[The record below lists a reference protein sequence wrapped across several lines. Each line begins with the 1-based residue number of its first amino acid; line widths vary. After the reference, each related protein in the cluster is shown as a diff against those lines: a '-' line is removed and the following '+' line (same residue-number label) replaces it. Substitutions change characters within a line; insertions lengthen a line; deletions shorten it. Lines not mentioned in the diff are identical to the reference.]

1 MRRTNARALVLA
13 LALAGGAAQAQLSVP
28 DPDWKEVDAPPPAPL
43 RTSGLVRIDL
53 PESMLRFGVDP
64 ASVSLSSD
72 GIVRYVVVATSNSGA
87 VNALYE
93 GIRCS
98 TGEMKLYARHNPD
111 SGWVLVKDSGWRALH
126 ETRPSRHSL
135 VIARNGAC
143 IGGAPNQSAAQIVR
157 DLGGSVNWR
166 FSNN

>member
-1 MRRTNARALVLA
+1 MRRTSGWALA
-13 LALAGGAAQAQLSVP
+13 LALAASAAHAQLNVP
-28 DPDWKEVDAPPPAPL
+28 DPDWKEVEAPPPAPL
-43 RTSGLVRIDL
+43 RTTGLIRIDL
-53 PESMLRFGVDP
+53 PESTLRFGVDP
-64 ASVSLSSD
+64 ASVALSSE

-111 SGWVLVKDSGWRALH
+111 RGWVLVKDSQWRSLH
-126 ETRPSRHSL
+126 EPRPSRHSL
-135 VIARNGAC
+135 VIARTGAC
-143 IGGAPNQSAAQIVR
+143 IGGAPNQSASQIVR